1 MRGSIPLSSAKLIK
15 KRNIKTENMSDN
27 KYDLHIEA
35 VELMK
40 KLDKKYNRETIMSL
54 DEYFCEY
61 EFTDEESDEIYSLLK
76 RF

>member
-1 MRGSIPLSSAKLIK
+1 
-15 KRNIKTENMSDN
+15 MSDN
-27 KYDLHIEA
+27 KYDLHLEA
-35 VELMK
+35 IELMI
-40 KLDKKYNRETIMSL
+40 KLDKKYNRKTLMSL

>member
-1 MRGSIPLSSAKLIK
+1 
-15 KRNIKTENMSDN
+15 MSDE
-27 KYDLHIEA
+27 KYDLHVEA

-61 EFTDEESDEIYSLLK
+61 EFTDEEYDEIYSLLK

>member
-1 MRGSIPLSSAKLIK
+1 VCLGTRKNTLEKI
-15 KRNIKTENMSDN
+15 NIKIGDMSDE
-27 KYDLHIEA
+27 KYDLHVEA

-61 EFTDEESDEIYSLLK
+61 EFTDEEYDEIYSLLK